1 MKLTAWTSQAKRP
14 AAPDS
19 QDIAPP
25 SRPKRAR
32 RSCYRSRRVYDL
44 LESDSEDL
52 QSPVRFLTS
61 VFHVSG
67 YLSHA
72 CSRMLLFTDPL
83 DIL

>member
-44 LESDSEDL
+44 PESDSEDL
-52 QSPVRFLTS
+52 QSPVRSLTS
-61 VFHVSG
+61 VLHHG
-67 YLSHA
+67 RL
-72 CSRMLLFTDPL
+72 
-83 DIL
+83 